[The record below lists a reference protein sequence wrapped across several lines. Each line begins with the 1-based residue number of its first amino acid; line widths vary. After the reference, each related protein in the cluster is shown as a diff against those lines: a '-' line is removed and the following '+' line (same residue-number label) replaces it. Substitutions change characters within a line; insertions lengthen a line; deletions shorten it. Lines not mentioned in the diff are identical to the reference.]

1 MTDLNKEREAF
12 LNTFQYYKGRRDI
25 IFSHEH
31 ELFMTRSNNPSEIA
45 QKEISNMNSR
55 WDAWLRCAK
64 HRDAEL
70 EKAKAQAVPEWI
82 SVEDRMPESLRN
94 VLVLIDANP
103 VKNQNYMVAHF
114 IPKFTEE
121 YHGDDDWY
129 DYDEERGCG
138 YIKEGWYA
146 NTAYIGD
153 EYSSYFIEEK
163 VTHWKQLKEASESG
177 AEQ

>member
-1 MTDLNKEREAF
+1 MTDLNKEGKVNLSFEQDNGAVWVF
-12 LNTFQYYKGRRDI
+12 ADDSQFGT
-25 IFSHEH
+25 
-31 ELFMTRSNNPSEIA
+31 
-45 QKEISNMNSR
+45 EISHLMMMHADEYNE
-55 WDAWLRCAK
+55 DELRVICNHAACEID
-64 HRDAEL
+64 RLRAEL

-82 SVEDRMPESLRN
+82 SVDDRMPEPLRN
-94 VLVLIDANP
+94 VIVLIDANP
-103 VKNQNYMVAHF
+103 AKNQNQMVAHF

-129 DYDEERGCG
+129 DYDEDRGCG
-138 YIKEGWYA
+138 YVKEGWYA

-163 VTHWKQLKEASESG
+163 VTHWKPLKEASESG

>member
-1 MTDLNKEREAF
+1 MTDLNNPETIEIHGLRTITKLCHFGADNNMEGCTFTEIVER
-12 LNTFQYYKGRRDI
+12 
-25 IFSHEH
+25 
-31 ELFMTRSNNPSEIA
+31 LF
-45 QKEISNMNSR
+45 
-55 WDAWLRCAK
+55 
-64 HRDAEL
+64 AEL

-103 VKNQNYMVAHF
+103 VKNQNQMVAHF

-121 YHGDDDWY
+121 YHGDNDWY
-129 DYDEERGCG
+129 DYDEDRGCG
-138 YIKEGWYA
+138 YVKEGWYA

-163 VTHWKQLKEASESG
+163 VTHWKPLKEAS
-177 AEQ
+177 

>member
-45 QKEISNMNSR
+45 QKEISNMNRR

>member
-25 IFSHEH
+25 IFSNEH

-45 QKEISNMNSR
+45 QKEISNMNRR

-129 DYDEERGCG
+129 DYDEDRGCG
-138 YIKEGWYA
+138 YVKEGWYA

-163 VTHWKQLKEASESG
+163 VTHWKPLKEASESG

>member
-1 MTDLNKEREAF
+1 MTDLNKEREVNLRF
-12 LNTFQYYKGRRDI
+12 EQDDGFVWVFDGDSQFGT
-25 IFSHEH
+25 
-31 ELFMTRSNNPSEIA
+31 
-45 QKEISNMNSR
+45 EISHLMMMHADEYNE
-55 WDAWLRCAK
+55 DELRVICNHAACEIG
-64 HRDAEL
+64 RLRAEL

-82 SVEDRMPESLRN
+82 SVDDRMPEPLRN
-94 VLVLIDANP
+94 VIVLIDANP
-103 VKNQNYMVAHF
+103 AKNQNQMVAHF

-129 DYDEERGCG
+129 DYDEDRGCG
-138 YIKEGWYA
+138 YVKEGWYA

-163 VTHWKQLKEASESG
+163 VTHWKPLKEASESG

>member
-70 EKAKAQAVPEWI
+70 EKAKAQAVPVWI
-82 SVEDRMPESLRN
+82 SVDDHMPESLRN
-94 VLVLIDANP
+94 VLVLLDANP
-103 VKNQNYMVAHF
+103 AKNQNQMVAHF

-177 AEQ
+177 AEG

>member
-1 MTDLNKEREAF
+1 
-12 LNTFQYYKGRRDI
+12 
-25 IFSHEH
+25 
-31 ELFMTRSNNPSEIA
+31 
-45 QKEISNMNSR
+45 
-55 WDAWLRCAK
+55 
-64 HRDAEL
+64 L

-82 SVEDRMPESLRN
+82 SVDDRMPESLRN

-103 VKNQNYMVAHF
+103 VKNQNQMVAHF

-129 DYDEERGCG
+129 DYDEDRGCG
-138 YIKEGWYA
+138 YVKEGWYA

-163 VTHWKQLKEASESG
+163 VTHWTPLKEASESG
-177 AEQ
+177 AEG

>member
-70 EKAKAQAVPEWI
+70 EKAKAQAVPVWI
-82 SVEDRMPESLRN
+82 SADFMKPDEGN
-94 VLVLIDANP
+94 LVLGISTTKLAKFNVYQVVALDEFDECAI
-103 VKNQNYMVAHF
+103 NYWM
-114 IPKFTEE
+114 PLP
-121 YHGDDDWY
+121 
-129 DYDEERGCG
+129 
-138 YIKEGWYA
+138 
-146 NTAYIGD
+146 TAP
-153 EYSSYFIEEK
+153 
-163 VTHWKQLKEASESG
+163 SESG